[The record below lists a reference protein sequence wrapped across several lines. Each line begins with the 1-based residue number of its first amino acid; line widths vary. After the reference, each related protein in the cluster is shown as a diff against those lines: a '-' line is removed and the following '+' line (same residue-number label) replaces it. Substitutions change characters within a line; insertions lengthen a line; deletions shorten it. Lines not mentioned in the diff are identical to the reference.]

1 MAYRNYGMYNSA
13 CPQTPAPPRANHRF
27 PMSAAIL
34 ETPSIMSSFREA
46 TVPCPKNP
54 TPAPTEPPAMQFITP
69 FASSSWTESSMFGGN
84 PASVKPSRAQGL
96 NNSFL
101 DRSFS
106 STYSKSSSVKSN
118 VPLVPLHSN
127 SMLNRSFI
135 VPERKYT
142 PPTSSGFPTLGNFH
156 RAKQGTNL
164 NATMPLFNIS
174 SSLASKRKFPEPT
187 APMTSAPSGPS
198 KYVKISQGNIRA
210 LPAATSS
217 TPDEVKIIL
226 DAKATLRIV
235 SGTIDHILKIIREQ
249 PKYPLLLETV
259 ANVLS
264 VKAGTRA
271 KEKVVLLRHHNA
283 GPVLQAVYYEIDA
296 DLPPFGA
303 GDLVRCVGRIQPV
316 GNRLQI
322 LKITRTTEQHD
333 RAIARLQTVSAFTT
347 KVRR

>member
-1 MAYRNYGMYNSA
+1 MYNSS

-34 ETPSIMSSFREA
+34 ETPSIMSSFRTP
-46 TVPCPKNP
+46 TVPCPKKT
-54 TPAPTEPPAMQFITP
+54 TPAPPEPPAMQFITP
-69 FASSSWTESSMFGGN
+69 FSSSSWAESSMFSGN
-84 PASVKPSRAQGL
+84 PGTTKPPRAEGL

-101 DRSFS
+101 NRSFT
-106 STYSKSSSVKSN
+106 STYSKSSSMKTN

-127 SMLNRSFI
+127 SMQNRSLM

-142 PPTSSGFPTLGNFH
+142 APTPSTFPKLGNFH
-156 RAKQGTNL
+156 RTQGTNL

-174 SSLASKRKFPEPT
+174 SSLAGKRKYPEPV
-187 APMTSAPSGPS
+187 APMASATAGPS

-210 LPAATSS
+210 LPATASS
-217 TPDEVKIIL
+217 TPDEVKIVL

-235 SGTIDHILKIIREQ
+235 SGTIDQILKIIREQ

-259 ANVLS
+259 ANVLV
-264 VKAGTRA
+264 VKSGTRA
-271 KEKVVLLRHHNA
+271 KERVILLRGHNA

-296 DLPPFGA
+296 DLPPLGA